1 MAISFR
7 TARNVGLGTLLLI
20 IILGGLFSY
29 GFMEKTTTDLSAI
42 VTVEEVK
49 LKKWSDLFEIISDS
63 KDKLYDY
70 RLGRSEVIAPVILL
84 INRALIKIEKI
95 RDLSTDKEELANID
109 DIEREIKTFKQ
120 AVFTYESEVR
130 EGYRGGASAIEMEKI
145 ALRASDSIV
154 RLSRA
159 AFEDISK
166 RIENKN
172 AAILNMAAA
181 TQRRL
186 WLILLTGVTVSVT
199 VAIITARALSNPINE
214 LIVATRK
221 LADGELSYRARVG
234 SKDEIGQ
241 LGAFFNEMAG
251 SLQKTTVSRDYV
263 DNIIRSM
270 IDTLIVID
278 SEAKIRTVN
287 KATCDLL
294 GYKEEE
300 IIGKPVEMIFAEE
313 EVLNEITESAILISK
328 DFKIIKANDAFL
340 KTYGLTRK
348 EVINQPCYKITH
360 DRDSICEQPNDICPI
375 RESLEGHEPCVELH
389 THHNKEGGEVSVNVI
404 AAPVKNKLGKTS
416 YYLHLAKEVE
426 KEEEK
431 GRLLQGDLERIKR
444 LTDKL
449 ESYVMRLEGEKIF
462 TEGAMEKLMSL
473 GAVEN
478 LEIYYK
484 TKTGGVIPV
493 SFSGSVMRGKE
504 GEMVGIVG
512 IARDMREIKSLL
524 QKEKKLAA
532 EAEES
537 AERERA
543 KAMELEK
550 AYKELRNTQTML
562 IQSEKLSALGQMGA
576 GVAHELNSPLAGVL
590 SLIRT
595 YIKGKNPDSEEYQ
608 DFKDMEEACE
618 HMAKIIRDLSTFT
631 RKSTGE
637 FTDIN
642 ITEIIESTLS
652 FSGRQIERQGIKIEK
667 NYDNNLPLI
676 KGDES
681 QLRQVV
687 LNIVTNARD
696 AISGDGTLKIT
707 TRKSH
712 TDKGQFIEMEFSDT
726 GVGINK
732 EDIGKIFNPFFTT
745 KRPGKGV
752 GLGLSVTHTI
762 VKNHNGEIL
771 VDSEPGKGSTFT
783 IRLPVTNERR

>member
-1 MAISFR
+1 M
-7 TARNVGLGTLLLI
+7 N
-20 IILGGLFSY
+20 
-29 GFMEKTTTDLSAI
+29 KTIMDLSTI

-95 RDLSTDKEELANID
+95 RDLSADKEELANID
-109 DIEREIKTFKQ
+109 DIEREIKTFRQ
-120 AVFTYESEVR
+120 AVFAYESEVR
-130 EGYRGGASAIEMEKI
+130 EGYRGGASAMEMEKI
-145 ALRASDSIV
+145 ALRASNGIV
-154 RLSRA
+154 QLSRA
-159 AFEDISK
+159 AVEDISK

-172 AAILNMAAA
+172 AVILNMAAA

-186 WLILLTGVTVSVT
+186 WLILLTGATVSVT

-348 EVINQPCYKITH
+348 EVFNQPCYKITH

-389 THHNKEGGEVSVNVI
+389 THLNKEGGEVSVNVI
-404 AAPVKNKLGKTS
+404 AAPIKNKLGKTS
-416 YYLHLAKEVE
+416 YYLHLAKEVK

-462 TEGAMEKLMSL
+462 TEGAIEKLMSL

-484 TKTGGVIPV
+484 TKAGGVIPV

-543 KAMELEK
+543 KAMELGK

-595 YIKGKNPDSEEYQ
+595 YTKGKNPDSEEYQ

-652 FSGRQIERQGIKIEK
+652 FSGRQIERQGIKIDK

-762 VKNHNGEIL
+762 VENHNGEIL

-783 IRLPVTNERR
+783 IRLPVTNEKR